1 MTSQQKQE
9 SDQVRLQMALSESEK
24 LSNHKQ
30 AAPAVSQSKNLVDLS
45 MAAKTLQSP
54 QQQSTQQQVAS
65 NDPWGAT
72 PAAATTGLCN
82 QFICINNV
90 ISIFILTVTIN

>member
-24 LSNHKQ
+24 LSNQKQ
-30 AAPAVSQSKNLVDLS
+30 ATSTISQSKNLVDLS

-54 QQQSTQQQVAS
+54 QQPSTQQQVAS
-65 NDPWGAT
+65 NDPWGVTAT
-72 PAAATTGLCN
+72 LATTAG
-82 QFICINNV
+82 
-90 ISIFILTVTIN
+90 

>member
-24 LSNHKQ
+24 LSNQKQ
-30 AAPAVSQSKNLVDLS
+30 ATPAVSQSKNLVDLS

-54 QQQSTQQQVAS
+54 QQSSTQQQVVS
-65 NDPWGAT
+65 NDPWGVTAT
-72 PAAATTGLCN
+72 LAATAG
-82 QFICINNV
+82 
-90 ISIFILTVTIN
+90 